1 MKTAASEGEAN
12 AARSPLWM
20 VTQEPRLNEFV
31 GYLTELL
38 QELRKPKVMNV
49 HHLEFSRAQL
59 AEVRLAFSSM
69 ILRGEEAL
77 HQLCELFCRH
87 FFTGYQLSSVVIGEN
102 DATKERF
109 VLSQGL
115 SPKDLYTTSD
125 IDLGT
130 RQLAKL
136 RFVEQGVWSS
146 ATLVA
151 NFVEYQPTESNPLH
165 IHKLISRIKAEEE
178 IWNKVV
184 DEIFDL
190 DGLVRRDKQMSH
202 LSWFVKD
209 VFGLKIVV
217 GGKADVAEMHRVLVD
232 STWDPGLIS
241 GLGLRPTP
249 ELLRLDH
256 LETKDYSA
264 TDLRKASGWSAM
276 KSVVRWGGKTFEV
289 QTQSLRNYF
298 SEQEFLTQE
307 SHAGFK
313 SKREGLRDE
322 IALREPLFGFYRSL
336 LKWLFIGTGSLD
348 AAPQYPGVLVHLK
361 D

>member
-1 MKTAASEGEAN
+1 MMNDRENTWTAAT
-12 AARSPLWM
+12 ARSPLWM
-20 VTQEPRLNEFV
+20 VTQEPLLNEFV
-31 GYLTELL
+31 GSLTALL
-38 QELRKPKVMNV
+38 QQLRAPTGERE
-49 HHLEFSRAQL
+49 HRLEFSRQQL
-59 AEVRLAFSSM
+59 ADVRQAFSSM
-69 ILRGEEAL
+69 IVRGEEAL
-77 HQLCELFCRH
+77 HQLCELFCRQ
-87 FFTGYQLSSVVIGEN
+87 FFTGYQLSSVVIGEI

-115 SPKDLYTTSD
+115 SPKDLYSTSD

-136 RFVEQGVWSS
+136 RFIDRGVWSNAS
-146 ATLVA
+146 LVA
-151 NFVEYQPTESNPLH
+151 NYVEYQPTESNALH

-209 VFGLKIVV
+209 VFGIKIVV
-217 GGKADVAEMHRVLVD
+217 DGKADVAAMHRVLVE
-232 STWDPGLIS
+232 TRWEEALIT
-241 GLGLRPTP
+241 GLGLQPSP
-249 ELLRLDH
+249 DVLRLEH
-256 LETKDYSA
+256 LETKDYSGG
-264 TDLRKASGWSAM
+264 DGRKSSGWSAI
-276 KSVVRWGGKTFEV
+276 KSVVRWGGKTFEI

-313 SKREGLRDE
+313 SKREALRDE
-322 IALREPLFGFYRSL
+322 IARQEPLFGFYRAL
-336 LKWLFIGTGSLD
+336 LKWLFIGDGSVES
-348 AAPQYPGVLVHLK
+348 APQYPGVKVRLK
-361 D
+361 